1 MVLPPLTLLALF
13 LTPFV
18 LYAVYLRARRGSVM
32 HASAWSL
39 NKLARL
45 TITALLLVSG
55 ALLAMAQLTG
65 SRPGSAYVPA
75 HIEDGK
81 VVPGAAK

>member
-1 MVLPPLTLLALF
+1 MVRPPLTLLALF

-18 LYAVYLRARRGSVM
+18 LYSVYLWATRGSVM

-55 ALLAMAQLTG
+55 ALLVMAQMG
-65 SRPGSAYVPA
+65 SPPGSAYVPA
-75 HIEDGK
+75 HIEDGT
-81 VVPGAAK
+81 VVPGTAK